1 MYASS
6 AGFSIVVGL
15 FLSILMVEYMGEYPC
30 QGWGAVYSEGNIS
43 GHSYSDRGPGT
54 CLTDSQ
60 DYAQELAD
68 ALEGLMTNSGHRDT
82 QLGVHHRQVQLGM
95 ARSCDSVALVQV
107 LITDLL
113 TWTQPPRIAGNLLGL
128 QGQVAAPARVT
139 ADLQVVLAWESWP
152 QPYTRV
158 QLIQTSC
165 YSRAT
170 SPRLCGATSPGPKS
184 G

>member
-1 MYASS
+1 MNIWAN
-6 AGFSIVVGL
+6 ALVKDGGP
-15 FLSILMVEYMGEYPC
+15 G
-30 QGWGAVYSEGNIS
+30 YSEENIS
-43 GHSYSDRGPGT
+43 VHSYSGRGPGT
-54 CLTDSQ
+54 CLTDSH

-68 ALEGLMTNSGHRDT
+68 ALEVLMTSPGHRDT
-82 QLGVHHRQVQLGM
+82 LLGAHHRQVQLGM

-128 QGQVAAPARVT
+128 WGQVAAPARVT
-139 ADLQVVLAWESWP
+139 ADLQIVLAWAWWP

-165 YSRAT
+165 YLQ
-170 SPRLCGATSPGPKS
+170 PRYIAAAVRRNLPGPKS